1 MKMSVPSHTKR
12 LSPAPTAM
20 PDIGNIAY
28 ELYLVYMFLN
38 ALSTVRQVMAA
49 RSGQLVYV
57 QPVSQGTPP
66 LPPMLSRTTCPI
78 LEASRCSCSWPA
90 AAAMRFP
97 TVHDGS
103 TATLQR
109 SRPISGYADSFPDE
123 TAKASCCS

>member
-1 MKMSVPSHTKR
+1 
-12 LSPAPTAM
+12 
-20 PDIGNIAY
+20 
-28 ELYLVYMFLN
+28 
-38 ALSTVRQVMAA
+38 MAA